1 MLENQAQAFWLWPN
15 GGTRS
20 KNGRVERQLPA
31 ALTTPTGPLDPRSTG
46 DIAATGLRTE
56 EVAERVSAGRVNTLP
71 PAPGRTVGQIFRA
84 NLFTRFNA
92 ILGSLL
98 VVVAVVGPPQDALF
112 GVVLAANTAIG
123 IFQEL
128 RTKRTLDRLAIL
140 TAPTARVVRDGV
152 TNYLPVEQ
160 VVVDD
165 VLELYPGDQ
174 TAVDAVVLIS
184 AGLELDEAL
193 LSGEAEPVA
202 KAVGDEVLSGSF
214 VAAGTGRVQAARV
227 GGSAY
232 AMRLQT
238 QARRFSLIRSE
249 LQQGTNWILRL
260 VTWVMIPTGI
270 LLVVSQL
277 LRSHQSLADAL
288 RSSVAGVGAMVPEGL
303 VLLTSI
309 AFAVGA
315 LRLARRNVLVQEL
328 AAIEGLARVDVLCID
343 KTGTLTEPGIS
354 LEEVDPISDYSRE
367 QIVEVVSAIAA
378 ADPAPNATVRA
389 MAERFPASPNWAL
402 THTVPFSSV
411 RKWSAV
417 SFDDHGTWVLG
428 GSDVVGNNLPEA
440 LVRRVIQHETA
451 GHRVLL
457 LARAPESIGDQ
468 DGGPGLPD
476 TLAPVGLLIFAERL
490 REDATATVN
499 YLLDQDI
506 AIKVLSGDAP
516 KTVSAI
522 ARHVGIPL
530 RGDPCDASEMAVDE
544 PSIATSLESTNVF
557 GRVRPEQKLAF
568 IRALQAR
575 GHVVAM
581 VGDGVNDVQAL
592 KQADLG
598 IAMGSGSQSSRSVA
612 RIVLLDSSFA
622 AVPQV
627 LGEGRRVIAN
637 IERVGNLFVT
647 KTVYA
652 ALLAIVVAISGVPFP
667 FFPRHLTV
675 VTTFTIGVPGFFLAL
690 ASNAPR
696 ASPGFVRRVLR
707 FTVPAGV
714 TAATATFTAYAIA
727 RAAPSTTIVQSRTAA
742 MLALLAM
749 GFWVLMLIARPLNVP
764 RIVLLSAMVG
774 GAGLTFV
781 VPAARRVFSLQ
792 FPPTPVALVIL
803 CVVAGAIATLWA
815 IRRWMPHLLEIAAR
829 VVGRRH
835 F

>member
-1 MLENQAQAFWLWPN
+1 ME
-15 GGTRS
+15 RS
-20 KNGRVERQLPA
+20 LPA
-31 ALTTPTGPLDPRSTG
+31 ALTTPTGPLGPRSAG
-46 DIAATGLRTE
+46 DVAATGLRTE
-56 EVAERVSAGRVNTLP
+56 EVAERVLAGQVNTLP

-128 RTKRTLDRLAIL
+128 RTKRTLDRLAVL

-152 TNYLPVEQ
+152 TNDLPVEQ

-165 VLELYPGDQ
+165 VLELHPGDQ
-174 TAVDAVVLIS
+174 TSVDAVVLIS
-184 AGLELDEAL
+184 EGLELDEAL

-249 LQQGTNWILRL
+249 LHLGTNWILRL

-328 AAIEGLARVDVLCID
+328 AAIEGLARADVLCID

-354 LEEVDPISDYSRE
+354 LEEVEPISDYSRE
-367 QIVEVVSAIAA
+367 QIEEVVSAIAT

-389 MAERFPASPNWAL
+389 MAERFPAAANWTL

-411 RKWSAV
+411 RKWSAM
-417 SFDDHGTWVLG
+417 SFDDHGTWILG
-428 GSDVVGNNLPEA
+428 GSDVVGNNLPVP

-468 DGGPGLPD
+468 DGGRGLPD
-476 TLAPVGLLIFAERL
+476 TLAPVALLVFAERL

-499 YLLDQDI
+499 YLLNQDI

-522 ARHVGIPL
+522 ARRVGIPL

-557 GRVRPEQKLAF
+557 GRVRPEQKFAF

-627 LGEGRRVIAN
+627 LAEGRRVIAN